1 MLRHVIAT
9 ARALSPE
16 RLVVVVGHGA
26 DSIGHAARELW
37 PEVLLVPQPGQK
49 GTGDAT
55 LRALE
60 AMDDFVG
67 TALVLYADTPLL
79 LPETLRALIGM
90 VQAHKAVAALGFEPD
105 DPGRYGRMVLTADG
119 GLDRIVEA
127 ADADAAVLRERLCN
141 SGVMAFD
148 ATPGRRWLSALT
160 PDNAAG
166 ELYLT
171 DLVAAA
177 RAEGKSCAIAR
188 CDPQEA
194 LGVNDRVDLAVAE
207 GAFQARARLAAMI
220 GGATLRA
227 PETVLFSFDTVLER
241 DVEVGMGVVFG
252 PAVHV
257 EEGATVGAFC
267 HLEGCVLRR
276 GASVGPFARIRPG
289 ADIGRQARVGNF
301 VEVKN
306 TTLGAGAK
314 ANHLA
319 YLGDATVGEDSNIG
333 AGAIT
338 CNYDGVAK
346 HRTSIGTGAFIGSN
360 AALVAPLSI
369 GPGAYIASGS
379 VVTSDVDADALVIAR
394 ARQVSK
400 PKLAARLRR
409 KLRGGYQE

>member
-1 MLRHVIAT
+1 MLRHVIGA
-9 ARALSPE
+9 AGALSPE
-16 RLVVVVGHGA
+16 RLAIVVGHGA
-26 DSIGHAARELW
+26 DRIGDAAREFW
-37 PEVLLVPQPGQK
+37 PGALLVEQPAQK

-60 AMDDFVG
+60 AMDDFAGRV
-67 TALVLYADTPLL
+67 LVLYADTPLL
-79 LPETLRALIGM
+79 RPETLRALIDAL
-90 VQAHKAVAALGFEPD
+90 QADKAVAALGFEPEN
-105 DPGRYGRMVLTADG
+105 PGRYGRMVLDANGD
-119 GLDRIVEA
+119 LDRIVEA
-127 ADADAAVLRERLCN
+127 ADADAAELRERLCN

-160 PDNAAG
+160 PNNAAG
-166 ELYLT
+166 EFYLT
-171 DLVAAA
+171 DLVATA

-188 CDPQEA
+188 CDSQEA
-194 LGVNDRVDLAVAE
+194 LGVNNRVDLAAAE

-220 GGATLRA
+220 AGATLRA

-241 DVEVGMGVVFG
+241 DVEIGMGVVFG
-252 PAVHV
+252 HGVRV
-257 EEGATVGAFC
+257 EEGASVGAFC

-289 ADIGRQARVGNF
+289 SDIGRHARVGNF

-306 TTLGAGAK
+306 TTLGVGAK

-319 YLGDATVGEDSNIG
+319 YLGDATVGEGSNIG

-346 HRTSIGTGAFIGSN
+346 HRTSIGSDAFIGSN

-369 GPGAYIASGS
+369 GSGAYIASGS
-379 VVTSDVDADALVIAR
+379 VITADVDADALVIAR

-400 PKLAARLRR
+400 PGLAARLRKR
-409 KLRGGYQE
+409 LLGG